1 MSYTLTLVLICYDV
15 VHHGILQVATSQ
27 KHCVTMHRVHNLV
40 LHLSNCPTRSDQAY
54 HAAHCLTHLLQHH
67 GKIDDVMMWFDELM
81 LGAEVLPL
89 EAAQQLML
97 SKREVLAE
105 QQRQWER
112 QARAEQAAQ
121 QLQSRCPSASHLCSL
136 AVSSDAFAPWAPL
149 L

>member
-1 MSYTLTLVLICYDV
+1 
-15 VHHGILQVATSQ
+15 
-27 KHCVTMHRVHNLV
+27 
-40 LHLSNCPTRSDQAY
+40 
-54 HAAHCLTHLLQHH
+54 
-67 GKIDDVMMWFDELM
+67 MMWFDELM

-105 QQRQWER
+105 QQKQWER
-112 QARAEQAAQ
+112 QARADQAAQ
-121 QLQSRCPSASHLCSL
+121 QLQSRCSSASHLCTL